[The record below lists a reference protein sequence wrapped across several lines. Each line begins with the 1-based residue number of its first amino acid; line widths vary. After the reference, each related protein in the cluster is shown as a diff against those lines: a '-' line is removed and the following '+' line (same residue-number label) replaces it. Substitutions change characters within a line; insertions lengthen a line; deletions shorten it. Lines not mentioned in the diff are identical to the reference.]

1 VRTHQQWLAQGGAE
15 PPFRCCFIAL
25 WIGLVGSL
33 MAGTKL
39 AEFDFSKSPY
49 ETGNLVGQDNWG
61 RVGSN
66 TSGPTQIT
74 NGSVILKSGSNYE
87 QTYHPLNTISPPS
100 TGLKTYIRLEV
111 NVKNAY
117 RSSSGNGDY
126 WFGLTANADQSGT
139 SYDRIYLKKT
149 ANGLGF
155 TFGLNAGITSQ
166 YNDERIYSF
175 NTLYTLLLIHEPV
188 SGTKNDKVTL
198 FIKPTA
204 GGTEDLVPLI
214 TQSFSGVG
222 TYTKN
227 DGSTASLPSAGNAI
241 SEPTILRSL
250 GFWQRPAGTTI
261 NGSSANNQVEISKIS
276 VGNSM
281 EAVDLPPS
289 NSSNAYTPPASF
301 PFIQQPTDEK
311 VVSLQDTSGSIPTLQ
326 GMIDGARASNPDSFL
341 VIYLKGAATYP
352 VTTTPLILGSKM
364 CLLGGGATF
373 SASSS
378 SAATSLIYIS
388 PGSSFVS
395 ISQSTLSGGSANL
408 YGIEARGVNRVHLDQ
423 VTANQTGKDG
433 IYLQGMGSTIFDNEI
448 TITRCQASLA
458 SVAGYAGIHIVG
470 ATQAVCMD
478 NIASNNFIGILLES
492 SAHCLLFNNQADSN
506 SSTGIVLNNSTWCK
520 VTKNQCSNNAIGLAT
535 LGSSNDKQYNF
546 FVGNEVE
553 GTATG
558 FSLGGAANILYRNTI
573 SSNLSNRIATTGAGI
588 QRIYST
594 DTAYVLNSNQEYFY
608 PPTAFNQHN
617 DLIISGKKRTDV
629 TTAAT
634 TLSAIKNDY
643 VAACAANPENAIVL
657 HLTALQ
663 ITGDAM
669 ITLNSNTSVILDGT
683 INLNSGVTA
692 FTATART
699 NICLS
704 GGMILGG
711 NTTGRPG
718 LSFANCSRII
728 IENMSFYNFGD
739 KNLRVEG
746 SDVIAFDGCGTP
758 CMVTACLINGGAA
771 RGIWTKGNTISS
783 TAGFILSENWISNV
797 NMDGIDFDITTASS
811 LAMDNTCSD
820 NIRYGIFTEE
830 GANLNHVIRNV
841 CANNEIGINVYS
853 NDNLNTVRNTFIGNT
868 CTGNQRGIRFG
879 ALIPWETSQNFAFNN
894 QIYGS
899 SSSGIDSQGL
909 GSANYLSQNLF
920 SGNVANLG
928 STISAVFFNPPNLNP
943 TLALTYA
950 DWQSRYFWYGADSSL
965 TADPNQNGL
974 TNLMEYAFGQ
984 NPLAVGSTT
993 SSPSVAYDSIA
1004 RDGPWATFTYR
1015 HNKMAIDLTYEIWSS
1030 NDLTNWTLQNTDGVN
1045 VFQETAN
1052 SDGDGNGTTELLRT
1066 RIKPGS
1072 DETKRFLK
1080 LHVRKN

>member
-1 VRTHQQWLAQGGAE
+1 
-15 PPFRCCFIAL
+15 
-25 WIGLVGSL
+25 

-49 ETGNLVGQDNWG
+49 GTGNLVGQDNWG
-61 RVGSN
+61 RFGAN

-87 QTYHPLNTISPPS
+87 QTYHPLNTISSPS

-155 TFGLNAGITSQ
+155 TFGLNAGITPQ
-166 YNDERIYSF
+166 YNDEKIYSF

-281 EAVDLPPS
+281 ETVDLPPS
-289 NSSNAYTPPASF
+289 NPSNAYTPPASF

-311 VVSLQDTSGSIPTLQ
+311 VVSLQDTSGSISTLQ

-378 SAATSLIYIS
+378 TAATSLIYIS

-423 VTANQTGKDG
+423 VTASQTGKDG

-458 SVAGYAGIHIVG
+458 TVAGYAGIHIVD

-492 SAHCLLFNNQADSN
+492 SAHCLLFNNQANSN

-535 LGSSNDKQYNF
+535 VGSSNDKQYNF

-608 PPTAFNQHN
+608 PPTAFNQHS
-617 DLIISGKKRTDV
+617 DLIISGKNRTDV

-643 VAACAANPENAIVL
+643 DAACAANPENAIVL

-771 RGIWTKGNTISS
+771 RGVWTKGNTISS

-853 NDNLNTVRNTFIGNT
+853 KVNLNTVRNTFIGNT

-879 ALIPWETSQNFAFNN
+879 AFSLSPWETSQNFAFNN
-894 QIYGS
+894 RIYGS
-899 SSSGIDSQGL
+899 TSSGIDSQGQ

-920 SGNVANLG
+920 FGNVANLG
-928 STISAVFFNPPNLNP
+928 STISAVFFNSPVVSPS
-943 TLALTYA
+943 LALTYA

-965 TADPNQNGL
+965 TADPNQNGS

-993 SSPSVAYDSIA
+993 SSPSVAHDSIA
-1004 RDGPWATFTYR
+1004 TDGPWATFTYR
-1015 HNKMAIDLTYEIWSS
+1015 HNKMAIDLTYDIWSS
-1030 NDLTNWTLQNTDGVN
+1030 TDLTNWTLQNADGVN
-1045 VFQETAN
+1045 VIEETIN
-1052 SDGDGNGTTELLRT
+1052 SNVDGDGTIELLRT
-1066 RIKPGS
+1066 RIKTGS

-1080 LHVRKN
+1080 LQVRKN